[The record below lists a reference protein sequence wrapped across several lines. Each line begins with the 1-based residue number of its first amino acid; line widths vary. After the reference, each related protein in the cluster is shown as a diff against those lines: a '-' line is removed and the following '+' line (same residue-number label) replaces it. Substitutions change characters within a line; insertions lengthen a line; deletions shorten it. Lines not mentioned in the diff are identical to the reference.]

1 MTEYSFSY
9 SNVTPAQKPKNE
21 PLWSFNRTDM
31 LPGPGNTVILH
42 ALHSGAGMLVQ
53 PDVARALELCG
64 PFRSLEAHTRH
75 VTTLLP
81 ALTAHK
87 EHTHQTLMGI
97 AQQGLMESSEAAW
110 KRIASTASTSDKEQ
124 RCRLFILTCDRP
136 QALKRLLKPLI
147 PQLSI
152 ERTEGVWIIDDSRS
166 SHYTSENISILESE
180 RGGSAVPLHY
190 FGEDARASLIDE
202 LSRAVPEHTDSI
214 NWLLQRATWG
224 DTPTYGIGRN
234 IALLLSVGQ
243 TALVLDDDTLPEAVS
258 PPKTPGSLRFA
269 EMNHREAIFYPS
281 SEALERHALV
291 LPDSPVSLMQDS
303 VGIPLGV
310 LAKRHLK
317 HAGALEGMSGALI
330 SRYNPDSRVVLS
342 QCGSWG
348 DSGTSGLNW
357 LLALP
362 IKSVKT
368 LLAAGPTLHESL
380 SPMNCWAGH
389 SGPAITPFASMSQW
403 TGIDHTTLVPP
414 YLPAGRNEDLL
425 FGIMLQRLQ
434 PEAAVFNGDW
444 AIKHKPLCERQLD
457 STDSVNVEVGI
468 SLLADWLGKE
478 PKDQIG
484 LTPER
489 RLVGLG
495 EEVLRLTEMHH
506 GDRCHLIQ
514 RQLVGRRTALL
525 NQCMSHIEL
534 LKSLESLP
542 GAASW
547 QQFLSDSRDRLYS
560 EIQSPPSI
568 DGDADTGEQASI
580 DFDWL
585 EDHGRRFSA
594 ALKAWPTL
602 RQAAQELAL

>member
-9 SNVTPAQKPKNE
+9 SNVTPAQKTKNE

-42 ALHSGAGMLVQ
+42 AQHSGAGLLVQ
-53 PDVARALELCG
+53 PDVARALELCT
-64 PFRSLEAHTRH
+64 PFRSLEAHTQQ
-75 VTTLLP
+75 VTALLP
-81 ALTAHK
+81 ALKEHK
-87 EHTHQTLMGI
+87 EHTRQTLMGI
-97 AQQGLMESSEAAW
+97 AQQGLMESSEVAW
-110 KRIASTASTSDKEQ
+110 QRITGQTSASDREQ

-136 QALKRLLKPLI
+136 EALKRLLKPLI

-152 ERTEGVWIIDDSRS
+152 ENTEGVWIIDDSRS
-166 SHYTSENISILESE
+166 SHNAGENIAILESE
-180 RGGSAVPLHY
+180 RSGTAVPLHY

-202 LSRAVPEHTDSI
+202 LSRAVPEHTDCI
-214 NWLLQRATWG
+214 DWLLDRATWG
-224 DTPTYGIGRN
+224 AAPTYGVARN
-234 IALLLSVGQ
+234 IALLLSVGK
-243 TALVLDDDTLPEAVS
+243 TALMLDDDTLPEAVS

-281 SEALERHALV
+281 AEALERHALV

-303 VGIPLGV
+303 VGILLGV
-310 LAKRHLK
+310 LAKKHLK
-317 HAGALEGMSGALI
+317 HAGALEGMSGTLI

-357 LLALP
+357 LLSLP
-362 IKSVKT
+362 VKSVKT
-368 LLAAGPTLHESL
+368 LLAAGPTLLDSL
-380 SPMNCWAGH
+380 SPISCWAGH

-403 TGIDHTTLVPP
+403 TGIDNNTLVPP

-434 PEAAVFNGDW
+434 PEAAVFNGEW
-444 AIKHKPLCERQLD
+444 AIKHKPLNERQLD
-457 STDSVNVEVGI
+457 ATDSVTVEVGI

-484 LTPER
+484 LTPKR
-489 RLVGLG
+489 RLVGLS
-495 EEVLRLTEMHH
+495 EEVLRLTEMNH

-514 RQLVGRRTALL
+514 RQLAGRRAALL
-525 NQCMSHIEL
+525 NQCMSHIDA
-534 LKSLESLP
+534 LKRVESLP

-547 QQFLSDSRDRLYS
+547 QQFLNASRDRLYS

-568 DGDADTGEQASI
+568 NGDVGAGKDASI
-580 DFDWL
+580 DFQWL
-585 EDHGRRFSA
+585 EEHGRRFSA
-594 ALKAWPTL
+594 ALKAWPAL
-602 RQAAQELAL
+602 REAAQELAL

>member
-9 SNVTPAQKPKNE
+9 SNVTPAQKTKNE

-53 PDVARALELCG
+53 PDVARALELCD

-75 VTTLLP
+75 VTALLP
-81 ALTAHK
+81 ALKEHK
-87 EHTHQTLMGI
+87 EHTRQTLMGI

-110 KRIASTASTSDKEQ
+110 QRITGNANTSDREQ

-136 QALKRLLKPLI
+136 EALKRLLKPLI

-152 ERTEGVWIIDDSRS
+152 DKTEGVWVIDDSRS
-166 SHYTSENISILESE
+166 SHSASENASIVEAERSE
-180 RGGSAVPLHY
+180 NALPLHY
-190 FGEDARASLIDE
+190 FGEGARASLIDE

-214 NWLLQRATWG
+214 NWLLHRATWG
-224 DTPTYGIGRN
+224 DTPTFGVARN
-234 IALLLSVGQ
+234 IALLLSVGK

-269 EMNHREAIFYPS
+269 EVNHREAIFYPS
-281 SEALERHALV
+281 AEALERHALV
-291 LPDSPVSLMQDS
+291 LQDSPVSLMLSS
-303 VGIPLGV
+303 VGTPLGEMIQ
-310 LAKRHLK
+310 RHLRQ
-317 HAGALEGMSGALI
+317 AGALEGMSGTLI
-330 SRYNPDSRVVLS
+330 SRYGPQSGVVLS

-348 DSGTSGLNW
+348 NAGTSGLNW
-357 LLALP
+357 LLSLP
-362 IKSVKT
+362 VKSVQT
-368 LLAAGPTLHESL
+368 LLEAGPNIYEAL
-380 SPMNCWAGH
+380 SPHHCWAGY
-389 SGPAITPFASMSQW
+389 SGPAITSFGTMSQW
-403 TGIDHTTLVPP
+403 TGIDNQTLVPP

-425 FGIMLQRLQ
+425 FGIMLKRLQ
-434 PEAAVFNGDW
+434 PDAAVLNTEW
-444 AIKHKPLCERQLD
+444 AVRHEPLEHRKLD
-457 STDSVNVEVGI
+457 ATGAVNVQLGI
-468 SLLADWLGKE
+468 SLLADWLGLE
-478 PKDQIG
+478 PKDQMG

-489 RLVGLG
+489 RLLGLSDDVQRLAEMNH
-495 EEVLRLTEMHH
+495 EE
-506 GDRCHLIQ
+506 RCHLIQ

-542 GAASW
+542 GATSW

-568 DGDADTGEQASI
+568 DGDADTGEKASI